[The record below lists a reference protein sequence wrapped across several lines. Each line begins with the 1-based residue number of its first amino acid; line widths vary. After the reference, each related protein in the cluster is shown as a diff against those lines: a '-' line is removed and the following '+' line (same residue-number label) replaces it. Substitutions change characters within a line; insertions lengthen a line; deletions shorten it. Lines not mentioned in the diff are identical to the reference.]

1 MVLEAIKCPHCGE
14 VELVK
19 KHGKTEKGTQR
30 YRCYACK
37 KSFLRDYSY
46 RAHLPEVKVQMSE
59 MAMNGNGIRD
69 TARVLKVNK
78 NTVVS
83 HFKKK

>member
-1 MVLEAIKCPHCGE
+1 MVLEAIKCPHCNE
-14 VELVK
+14 VESVK
-19 KHGKTEKGTQR
+19 RHGRTEKGTQR

-46 RAHLPEVKVQMSE
+46 RAHVPEVKAQIIQ
-59 MAMNGNGIRD
+59 MAMNGNGVRD
-69 TARVLKVNK
+69 TARVLKVSQ
-78 NTVVS
+78 NTVIS